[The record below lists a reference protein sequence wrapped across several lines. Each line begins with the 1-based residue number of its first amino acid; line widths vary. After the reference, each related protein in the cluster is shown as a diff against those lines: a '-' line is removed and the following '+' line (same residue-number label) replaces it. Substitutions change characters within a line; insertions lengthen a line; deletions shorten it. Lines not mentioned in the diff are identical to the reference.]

1 MTSSLNGDFKRR
13 IDEEDSRGQVKRR
26 AHVDGQRYPS

>member
-13 IDEEDSRGQVKRR
+13 IDEEDRRGIGKGRP
-26 AHVDGQRYPS
+26 HVDG